1 MARKLRLEFPG
12 ACYHVLNRGN
22 YRAQVFSEEK
32 TRAAFEECLFEAC
45 QKSNWLL
52 HAFVIMSNHY
62 HLAIETP
69 DGNLVAGKQCP
80 HPPC

>member
-1 MARKLRLEFPG
+1 M
-12 ACYHVLNRGN
+12 LNRGN
-22 YRAQVFSEEK
+22 YRTEVFSDEI
-32 TRAAFEECLFEAC
+32 TRAGFEECLFEAC